1 MSRAPTAPPR
11 DLGTG
16 RWGRGA
22 AARAGTADGPDRQ
35 PGDRRALAG
44 TGGSVRAGRGV
55 ERVLVHVLAYRPAL
69 PRPAARGKQA
79 RPGMARPIRAAD
91 GPARPRWWHRRRMV
105 RACPASRPGL
115 AGPWPVLPARG
126 RSAGVVG
133 PVLLCAAHASP
144 PRSEEH

>member
-91 GPARPRWWHRRRMV
+91 GLLALDGGTAVGWCELAPRADLDWLAR
-105 RACPASRPGL
+105 
-115 AGPWPVLPARG
+115 
-126 RSAGVVG
+126 
-133 PVLLCAAHASP
+133 
-144 PRSEEH
+144 